1 MVQLMLPHPQTP
13 SSLAS
18 IKSRLVLAFW
28 YRLTQAVLEKR
39 LRVVVVVVVY
49 RYYKQL
55 SQKCVIILS
64 TQNYNLRR

>member
-18 IKSRLVLAFW
+18 IKSTLVLAFW

-39 LRVVVVVVVY
+39 LGVVVVVVVY

-55 SQKCVIILS
+55 SQKCVITLS
-64 TQNYNLRR
+64 TRNYNLRR